1 MKGLSF
7 LELWEK
13 LLGNDESVLIEAKRS
28 TEIGKSMM
36 ETVSAFANEPGRGG
50 GYLILG
56 IEKSEDGCLED
67 YKITGVPDSD
77 QIQSNLA
84 TQCREMFNVCIRPII
99 EVNSENGKNV
109 VVAFIPEAQPYEKPV
124 YLKSK
129 GLPKGA
135 FRRIGSTDQHCTEE
149 DIALFYQLR
158 NHRTYDET
166 AIPDSTL
173 DDFDPQAIAEY
184 RRARSNV
191 NPKALAKN
199 KLAQPSLSPKRRK
212 RLNLWVEPKYF

>member
-7 LELWEK
+7 IELWDK

-56 IEKSEDGCLED
+56 VERLDDDPSEE
-67 YKITGVPDSD
+67 YKITGVPNCD

-84 TQCREMFNVCIRPII
+84 TQCREMFNATIRPQI
-99 EVNSENGKNV
+99 EVYSDNGKNV

-124 YLKSK
+124 YLKS
-129 GLPKGA
+129 L
-135 FRRIGSTDQHCTEE
+135 
-149 DIALFYQLR
+149 QLAASQPAKYER
-158 NHRTYDET
+158 NTSIENLESINLTLNKY
-166 AIPDSTL
+166 PDS
-173 DDFDPQAIAEY
+173 
-184 RRARSNV
+184 
-191 NPKALAKN
+191 
-199 KLAQPSLSPKRRK
+199 
-212 RLNLWVEPKYF
+212 